1 MDFNLS
7 EEQTAIRENVTRI
20 CNNFDDSYWLAC
32 DREGTFPGMTLFYT
46 KLDRSKITVHEIP
59 KMARKVVD
67 SNSIFI
73 DGLEVPEEDRIG
85 AEGEGFRV
93 LLHGLNAERILV
105 AAAALGFA
113 EAVLDKAVK
122 YARERIVFNRPIGQ
136 NQAIQHPLASIWMR
150 LQAAELMTYK
160 AAALYDEG

>member
-1 MDFNLS
+1 
-7 EEQTAIRENVTRI
+7 
-20 CNNFDDSYWLAC
+20 
-32 DREGTFPGMTLFYT
+32 
-46 KLDRSKITVHEIP
+46 
-59 KMARKVVD
+59 MARKVVD